1 MTLTLHTASCSV
13 HVPAAL
19 REHQRPIVDAL
30 LDATFAG
37 TLSEAHVG
45 QARSDGSLVV
55 WSAPPEAVA
64 DVVTS
69 DDVRALCHTVQVVAA
84 ELATVDVVANIRL
97 QPTASASLIAEIESG
112 LLAAFEQAR
121 GLGWDVTTSWLV
133 ARLQVPGVHSVD
145 LVQPAANV
153 VVAPNQCAALG
164 AVTLNSNTAFR
175 SGCSKTGNILLE
187 SGTSNW
193 V

>member
-64 DVVTS
+64 DVV
-69 DDVRALCHTVQVVAA
+69 RAYA
-84 ELATVDVVANIRL
+84 
-97 QPTASASLIAEIESG
+97 
-112 LLAAFEQAR
+112 LAARIEVKMTCTLCQ
-121 GLGWDVTTSWLV
+121 
-133 ARLQVPGVHSVD
+133 GVRHCPVHGEVS
-145 LVQPAANV
+145 P
-153 VVAPNQCAALG
+153 
-164 AVTLNSNTAFR
+164 
-175 SGCSKTGNILLE
+175 
-187 SGTSNW
+187 
-193 V
+193 

>member
-64 DVVTS
+64 DVV
-69 DDVRALCHTVQVVAA
+69 RAYARSCGVAVKTTCTLC
-84 ELATVDVVANIRL
+84 
-97 QPTASASLIAEIESG
+97 
-112 LLAAFEQAR
+112 R
-121 GLGWDVTTSWLV
+121 GS
-133 ARLQVPGVHSVD
+133 RCCPVHGEVS
-145 LVQPAANV
+145 P
-153 VVAPNQCAALG
+153 
-164 AVTLNSNTAFR
+164 
-175 SGCSKTGNILLE
+175 
-187 SGTSNW
+187 
-193 V
+193 